1 MGTAVCMGAMM
12 TCTFGTVPCSLI
24 VIRPTAV
31 AGVMP
36 MANIMDNKP
45 VANIPT
51 FGMCNSPANPATK
64 RPPPVLFTP
73 GPCVPA
79 TVAPWIPGVP
89 TTLVDNM
96 PALDSNSKLICNWG
110 GVIQFTY
117 PGQITLQM

>member
-12 TCTFGTVPCSLI
+12 ACTFGTVPCSLI

-36 MANIMDNKP
+36 LANIMDNKP

-51 FGMCNSPANPATK
+51 FGMCNSPANPATM
-64 RPPPVLFTP
+64 RPPPVFFTP

-79 TVAPWIPGVP
+79 TAAPWIPGVP

-110 GVIQFTY
+110 GVVQITY
-117 PGQITLQM
+117 PGQLTFQM